1 MRYATTVFYNINLN
15 LNAIVHEYIQPLL
28 HPDLQPYLQGDE
40 LYHPL
45 LEIDGG
51 VWPALYRRVN
61 QIYEYKKRTLNN
73 PEPLNEWQSY
83 LPHLS
88 SADRQ
93 IELIK
98 SEFGRE
104 DPEYFRIVGQ
114 IWTDFETLGC
124 TSSWLELLLNFEPL
138 RQPARKLSPNVIHMM
153 TGSEREKFAQLP
165 DRFTVYRGHHDRLL
179 HGISWTLDRNI
190 ALEYAIGAFGERS
203 ISTGTVMKSSVIA
216 VIDRWGES
224 EIIVP
229 TNFVND
235 INTQSVS
242 RS

>member
-1 MRYATTVFYNINLN
+1 VN
-15 LNAIVHEYIQPLL
+15 EYIPPLL

-51 VWPALYRRVN
+51 VCPALYRRVN
-61 QIYEYKKRTLNN
+61 QIYKYKKRRPTN

-88 SADRQ
+88 SIDRQ
-93 IELIK
+93 VEFIK
-98 SEFGRE
+98 HEFGRE
-104 DPEYFRIVGQ
+104 DPEYFQIVGQ
-114 IWTDFETLGC
+114 IWTDFEILGC
-124 TSSWLELLLNFEPL
+124 SSSWLELLLNFEPL
-138 RQPARKLSPNVIHMM
+138 RQPERKLSPNVIHMM
-153 TGSEREKFAQLP
+153 TSSEREKLAQLP

-179 HGISWTLDRNI
+179 HGISWTIDRNI
-190 ALEYAIGAFGERS
+190 ALEYAIGAYGERS
-203 ISTGTVMKSSVIA
+203 ISTGTVMKTSVIA

-229 TNFVND
+229 TNFISD
-235 INTQSVS
+235 IETKKAAHS
-242 RS
+242 

>member
-1 MRYATTVFYNINLN
+1 VN
-15 LNAIVHEYIQPLL
+15 EYTPPLL

-51 VWPALYRRVN
+51 VCPALYRRIN
-61 QIYEYKKRTLNN
+61 QMYEYKQRTVTN

-83 LPHLS
+83 LPDLS
-88 SADRQ
+88 S
-93 IELIK
+93 IERRIEFLK

-104 DPEYFRIVGQ
+104 DPEYFQIVGQ
-114 IWTDFETLGC
+114 IWTDFELLGC
-124 TSSWLELLLNFEPL
+124 TSSWLELLLNIEPL
-138 RQPARKLSPNVIHMM
+138 RQPDLKLPANVIHMM
-153 TGSEREKFAQLP
+153 TSSEQEKFTQLP

-179 HGISWTLDRNI
+179 HGISWTIDRKI
-190 ALEYAIGAFGERS
+190 ALEYAIGSHGERS
-203 ISTGTVMKSSVIA
+203 ISTGTAMKSSVIA

-229 TNFVND
+229 TNFLSD
-235 INTQSVS
+235 IDTQSVS
-242 RS
+242 RG